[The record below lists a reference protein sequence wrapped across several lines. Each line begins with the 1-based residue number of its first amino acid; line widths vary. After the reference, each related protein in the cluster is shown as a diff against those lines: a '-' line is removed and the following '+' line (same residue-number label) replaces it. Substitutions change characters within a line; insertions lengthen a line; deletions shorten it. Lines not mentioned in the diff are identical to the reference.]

1 MEGRPYTAEDE
12 IDLRELVRTLW
23 RHRWVIGGVTV
34 VAALIAAAVSVF
46 VLPPV
51 YEARALLLVTRP
63 QVQTVDPNNSTF
75 FRTEEL
81 NIAATL
87 NLDLPAESVVALAR
101 SPLVRDEVAQR
112 TGLPKERLR
121 KALYAQSVRNTNL
134 VELRVRFGDPLEAQ
148 RIAAAWT
155 EVVVARSSMLFS
167 TRATA
172 SYTLFAQ
179 QLNTALDR
187 LRAAEQALRHFN
199 ATSRISELQAR
210 LGKLVDQLASY
221 ESRHNDLTV
230 SLARAEQ
237 ELESIEAQI
246 QREPKTLTLSKSIAT
261 DPFLHEAMATASGRS
276 FLELSRLKLRTEEQN
291 PVYNALNQARA
302 NAAVAVQALRA
313 EKLGVERAMQE
324 IRQEIAQIRADLAN
338 QVLTQTRLVREA
350 ENARKVYGV
359 LFQRREEARI
369 TATTQSGTV
378 QVALPASLPDE
389 PVSPRPALNT
399 VLAVVLG
406 FLLSTFGVLIRS
418 AWAAPQEPARARA
431 TPLPA
436 DGDP

>member
-1 MEGRPYTAEDE
+1 MESRSYAPEDE

-23 RHRWVIGGVTV
+23 RHRWIIGGVTV

-51 YEARALLLVTRP
+51 YEARALLLVTQP
-63 QVQTVDPNNSTF
+63 QVRTVDPNSPA
-75 FRTEEL
+75 FRTGEL
-81 NIAATL
+81 NIAAAL

-101 SPLVRDEVAQR
+101 SSLVRDEVAQR

-148 RIAAAWT
+148 KIASAWT

-172 SYTLFAQ
+172 SYMLFTQ
-179 QLNTALDR
+179 RLNTALDQ

-246 QREPKTLTLSKSIAT
+246 RREPKTLTLSKSIAT
-261 DPFLHEAMATASGRS
+261 DPFLREAMATASGRS

-313 EKLGVERAMQE
+313 EKLGVERATQE

-338 QVLTQTRLVREA
+338 QVLTQTRLVREV
-350 ENARKVYGV
+350 ENARKVYEA
-359 LFQRREEARI
+359 LFQRREEARVAA
-369 TATTQSGTV
+369 ATQAGTV

-399 VLAVVLG
+399 VLAAVLG
-406 FLLSTFGVLIRS
+406 FLLTTFGVLIRS
-418 AWAAPQEPARARA
+418 AWATPQEPARARA

>member
-399 VLAVVLG
+399 VLAAVLG